1 MSLYTDHYLSVA
13 RRIITDSP
21 ADLKTLQDICETP
34 DEAVFNLLPGADLIR
49 NFYKGKKIH
58 LCTICNAK
66 SGKCSE
72 DCGFCPQSVFHQ
84 TQIENYGL
92 LGKEK
97 LTQIPKSLS
106 DTHVNRYS
114 VVTSGR
120 GLSSDEVDLVAQA
133 FSSLEKNGLSY
144 CASLGII
151 QDRDFDVLK
160 KAGVTRY
167 HHNLETA
174 ESNFV
179 KTCTTHTFK
188 DRVDTIRRAQKAG
201 FEICSGGI
209 FGIGETDSQLLELAL
224 ELKHL
229 DIDAVPLNFLSPIP
243 GTRMEGF
250 SNLTPLRCLKIIALF
265 RYVLPKKDIIIC
277 GGRQLNLKQ
286 LVPHMFHAG
295 ASGIM
300 TGNYLTTQGAN
311 RDDDLEMITQLGFE
325 ALT

>member
-1 MSLYTDHYLSVA
+1 MPLNTEHYLSIA
-13 RRIITDSP
+13 RKIITDSP
-21 ADLKTLQDICETP
+21 PDLKTLQDICETP
-34 DEAVFNLLPGADLIR
+34 DEAVFTLLPGADLIR

-66 SGKCSE
+66 SGKCPE
-72 DCGFCPQSVFHQ
+72 DCGFCPQSAFHR
-84 TQIENYGL
+84 TQIDNYGL
-92 LGKEK
+92 LGKEQ
-97 LTQIPKSLS
+97 LTRIPKSLS
-106 DTHVNRYS
+106 DTPVNRYS

-120 GLSSDEVDLVAQA
+120 GLSSEEVDLVARA
-133 FSSLEKNGLSY
+133 FSSLEKKRLSY

-151 QDRDFDVLK
+151 RDRDFAVLK

-174 ESNFV
+174 ESHFE
-179 KTCTTHTFK
+179 KICTTHTFK
-188 DRVDTIRRAQKAG
+188 DRVDTIKRAQKAG

-209 FGIGETDSQLLELAL
+209 FGIGETDSQVLELAL
-224 ELKHL
+224 ELKRL

-243 GTRMEGF
+243 GTRMEGT
-250 SNLTPLRCLKIIALF
+250 SNLTPLKCLKIIALF
-265 RYVLPKKDIIIC
+265 RYVLPEKDIFIC

-286 LVPHMFHAG
+286 LVPYIFHAG

-311 RDDDLEMITQLGFE
+311 LDNDLEMITQLGFE
-325 ALT
+325 TLI